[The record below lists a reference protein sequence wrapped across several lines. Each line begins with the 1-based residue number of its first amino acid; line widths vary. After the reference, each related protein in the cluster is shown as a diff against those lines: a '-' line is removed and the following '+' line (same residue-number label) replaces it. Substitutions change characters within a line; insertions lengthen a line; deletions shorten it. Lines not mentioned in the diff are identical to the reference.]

1 MLVLRKGF
9 HELLISFH
17 LNFYCM
23 FFLKTLAVKTLQYDT
38 GTQIINIVS
47 SRSPNVKAL
56 VALWGL
62 FTTLNHHAESGLNS
76 ACEQEL
82 ELPGYVSTKGKLVMF
97 QSDVVRN

>member
-1 MLVLRKGF
+1 MSFLFLST
-9 HELLISFH
+9 LIFIV
-17 LNFYCM
+17 C

-97 QSDVVRN
+97 QSDEVRN